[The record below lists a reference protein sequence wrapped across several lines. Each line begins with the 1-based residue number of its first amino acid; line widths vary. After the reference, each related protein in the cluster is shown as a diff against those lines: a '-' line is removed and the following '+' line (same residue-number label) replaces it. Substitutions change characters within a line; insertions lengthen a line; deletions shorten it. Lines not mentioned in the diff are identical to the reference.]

1 MSIRPTVCPVGWR
14 SFFFWVI
21 TFGGVASNPH
31 QHVLCH
37 KKVSAGGLRVGEGG
51 LVREEN
57 DDTRGKD
64 KHEAR
69 GKFWGCV
76 CCEEM
81 TWLNNNSTVVQFQ
94 KLFNKQ
100 FLCLH
105 LNLTFSSSRWGRG
118 NKRKWSEFEGQ
129 NLQEMSSRKGHACP
143 LALLWM
149 AILLTHWR
157 GKQIWGVTNAALLP
171 N

>member
-1 MSIRPTVCPVGWR
+1 MRGGWCVR
-14 SFFFWVI
+14 
-21 TFGGVASNPH
+21 
-31 QHVLCH
+31 
-37 KKVSAGGLRVGEGG
+37 KKTIPGEETSM
-51 LVREEN
+51 R
-57 DDTRGKD
+57 
-64 KHEAR
+64 HE
-69 GKFWGCV
+69 GSFWGCV

-129 NLQEMSSRKGHACP
+129 ILQEMSSRKGHACP

-157 GKQIWGVTNAALLP
+157 GKQIWGVTNAAVLP
-171 N
+171 NRFSEPQRCPWPRAGGWPVSWESPGSPGVVVLKVGYG